1 VSQQVAALEK
11 IVGQRLFE
19 RSSGRAEATLTEAG
33 AVLAGHVEA
42 LTARLAV
49 ARQDLADLARGE
61 SGTLRVGAFQS
72 ASARILPAVLRRFVA
87 ERPGV
92 QVELLESTADHPLL
106 EDVRHGALDFAFCL
120 LPLDADVFEHRELV
134 RDEFVLVS
142 KARGPLAGG
151 IDTLADLA
159 GVPLI
164 LYRTCR
170 SAAALVAQLEA
181 QAGELNVVFR
191 SDDNAAIKE
200 MVRAGLGAAIL
211 PELWLGL
218 GGNDGLE
225 LAPLDGLVP
234 PRVVVLAWRRGRQ
247 LTPAQEAFVDLA
259 APAGRSA
266 APADSRR

>member
-1 VSQQVAALEK
+1 VLVSSK
-11 IVGQRLFE
+11 DGPRP
-19 RSSGRAEATLTEAG
+19 SHLTS
-33 AVLAGHVEA
+33 
-42 LTARLAV
+42 
-49 ARQDLADLARGE
+49 LADL
-61 SGTLRVGAFQS
+61 SG
-72 ASARILPAVLRRFVA
+72 I
-87 ERPGV
+87 
-92 QVELLESTADHPLL
+92 
-106 EDVRHGALDFAFCL
+106 
-120 LPLDADVFEHRELV
+120 
-134 RDEFVLVS
+134 
-142 KARGPLAGG
+142 
-151 IDTLADLA
+151 
-159 GVPLI
+159 PLI
-164 LYRTCR
+164 TFRTCR
-170 SAAALVAQLEA
+170 SAATLVSLITEHTEDPQI
-181 QAGELNVVFR
+181 VFR